1 MSTDVSTSFAARL
14 SALRVAG
21 PVVVPH
27 VIDGQELTVGDL
39 ILREDPS
46 NPGSAASG
54 CHDAPTELVHRA
66 VQSSRAAQRDWARVP
81 VAQRAE
87 HVRRAIPYVESM
99 LEDWTARVAL
109 EVGKTEALSRAEVLE
124 TLEFLRLY
132 SQYVLEPG
140 AMEEQHGVHRSEIR
154 STSSLRPYGV
164 FGIISPFNY
173 PTPLTGGP
181 AIAAVLAGNGVV
193 IKGSHLTP
201 WSAHAVYEMFE
212 VMDLPRGLVNII
224 HGADEPGK
232 ALVASDVDGIGFVG
246 SAEVGS
252 IILRQMASGPYFRPV
267 IAELGGKNPTI
278 VTDTADLDL
287 AADGIVFSAF
297 DLTGQKCS
305 ALSRVLVTPLVHDEL
320 VAKVTERAAGLKF
333 SDPAEGDSFAGPLIS
348 QSAVRRYLEK
358 VEDARRGGFSVA
370 GGAAPKEGT
379 YFPEAVVVSGIP
391 HTHALAREEH
401 FLPFLTI
408 SGVESLDEALFV
420 CNDVSLG
427 LTAGIYTGVRADA
440 ELFLETIQAGNVN
453 VNIPGNATTLWWP
466 GSDTFGGWKGSGTTG
481 KQGYGKWYVQQFA
494 REQGRKV
501 PVDLADLLD

>member
-1 MSTDVSTSFAARL
+1 MSTDATTSFAARL
-14 SALRVAG
+14 ATIRAAD
-21 PVVVPH
+21 PVIVPH
-27 VIDGQELTVGDL
+27 VVDGQKLTDGAQ

-46 NPGSAASG
+46 NPGSVASG
-54 CHDAPTELVHRA
+54 CHDAPAELVQRA
-66 VQSSRAAQRDWARVP
+66 VAVSRAAQREWARVP

-87 HVRRAIPYVESM
+87 HVRRAIPYVESV
-99 LEDWTARVAL
+99 LDEWTARVAL

-124 TLEFLRLY
+124 TLEFVRLY
-132 SQYVLEPG
+132 TQYVLEPG
-140 AMEEQHGVHRSEIR
+140 AMEEIHGVSRPGMR
-154 STSSLRPYGV
+154 STSTLRPYGV

-201 WSAHAVYEMFE
+201 WSAHAIYEMFE
-212 VMDLPRGLVNII
+212 VMDLPRGLVNIV
-224 HGADEPGK
+224 HGADEPGR

-252 IILRQMASGPYFRPV
+252 IILRQVASGPYFRPV

-278 VTDTADLDL
+278 VTDSADLDL

-305 ALSRVLVTPLVHDEL
+305 ALSRVLVTTGVHDEL
-320 VAKVTERAAGLKF
+320 AAKVTERAAGLKF
-333 SDPAEGDSFAGPLIS
+333 ADPAEVDAFAGPLIA
-348 QSAVRRYLEK
+348 QSAVARYRDK
-358 VEDARRGGFSVA
+358 VEAARRDGFTVA
-370 GGAAPKEGT
+370 GGAAPAEGS
-379 YFPEAVVVSGIP
+379 YLPEAVVVSGIP
-391 HTHALAREEH
+391 HTHPLAREEH
-401 FLPFLTI
+401 FLPFVTI
-408 SGVESLDEALFV
+408 SRVESLDEALFV
-420 CNDVSLG
+420 ANDVPLG
-427 LTAGIYTGVRADA
+427 LTAGIYTGVRAEA

-466 GSDTFGGWKGSGTTG
+466 GSETFGGWKGSGTTG

-494 REQGRKV
+494 REQARKA
-501 PVDLADLLD
+501 PIDLADLLD